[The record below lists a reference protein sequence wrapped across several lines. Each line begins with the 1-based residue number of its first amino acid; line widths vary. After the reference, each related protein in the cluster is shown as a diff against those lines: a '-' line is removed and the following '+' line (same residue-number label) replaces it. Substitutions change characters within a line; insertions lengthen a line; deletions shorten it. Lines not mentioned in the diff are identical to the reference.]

1 MNTVKFDKSSRIG
14 QNIDLLMTKYDATS
28 LAELVSS
35 KKKVQ
40 RLRVNELE
48 ENEEW
53 KINLIEEI
61 SLARKGLINI
71 DFEKE
76 VMEDILEQ
84 LCTE

>member
-61 SLARKGLINI
+61 SLVRKGLINL